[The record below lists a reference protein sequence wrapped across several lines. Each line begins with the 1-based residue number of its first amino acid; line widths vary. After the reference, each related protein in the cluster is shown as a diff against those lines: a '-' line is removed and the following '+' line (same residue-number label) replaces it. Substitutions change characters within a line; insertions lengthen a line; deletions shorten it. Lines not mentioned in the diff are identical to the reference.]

1 MNDGTDEEGKLI
13 LALDVGGTKIAGS
26 VLRFSSGHMPE
37 LIRLVQE
44 PTQAQEGGLAVLQRI
59 VEFSCEL
66 LGRIDREVMGIGI
79 GAAGVIALDGSIES
93 ATSLMPG
100 WSGMPLGPALRAA
113 TGKTVSVVGD
123 VHAHA
128 LGEAHW
134 GAGRDVS
141 SMLLV
146 AVGTG
151 IGGAMVLGGH
161 VLHGAH
167 NVGGHIGHVCH
178 RMLAAS
184 GVRAAGTGMWN
195 RLPPDWASNVATT
208 SSAVRTQGA
217 IASPKWQGTV
227 TMTRNPQF
235 SWRDVHLGIPWGC
248 RPTCLILR

>member
-100 WSGMPLGPALRAA
+100 WS
-113 TGKTVSVVGD
+113 
-123 VHAHA
+123 
-128 LGEAHW
+128 
-134 GAGRDVS
+134 
-141 SMLLV
+141 
-146 AVGTG
+146 
-151 IGGAMVLGGH
+151 
-161 VLHGAH
+161 
-167 NVGGHIGHVCH
+167 
-178 RMLAAS
+178 
-184 GVRAAGTGMWN
+184 
-195 RLPPDWASNVATT
+195 
-208 SSAVRTQGA
+208 
-217 IASPKWQGTV
+217 
-227 TMTRNPQF
+227 
-235 SWRDVHLGIPWGC
+235 
-248 RPTCLILR
+248 

>member
-100 WSGMPLGPALRAA
+100 WSGMPLGPALRAT
-113 TGKTVSVVGD
+113 TGTTVSVVGD

-134 GAGRDVS
+134 RSCSAWCPQRWRS
-141 SMLLV
+141 
-146 AVGTG
+146 
-151 IGGAMVLGGH
+151 
-161 VLHGAH
+161 
-167 NVGGHIGHVCH
+167 H
-178 RMLAAS
+178 RTCVPS
-184 GVRAAGTGMWN
+184 GCSPHQVFVRPVRACGTDCLRTGH
-195 RLPPDWASNVATT
+195 RTLLPQAQ
-208 SSAVRTQGA
+208 R
-217 IASPKWQGTV
+217 
-227 TMTRNPQF
+227 
-235 SWRDVHLGIPWGC
+235 
-248 RPTCLILR
+248 